1 MTILTQWGN
10 RKFVNFYHGEVVLVT
25 EYYIRP
31 THLGKDGAIV
41 PEKHLSRILEG
52 TIGSES
58 VVNGL
63 YQVHISGLYRWKQFF
78 EYEISKWR

>member
-1 MTILTQWGN
+1 MSF
-10 RKFVNFYHGEVVLVT
+10 KHGEVVLVT
-25 EYYIRP
+25 EYYTRSE
-31 THLGKDGAIV
+31 HMRQDGTLV

-63 YQVHISGLYRWKQFF
+63 YSIHFNVNIPSRNYRWKQFF